1 MWSNMLANASSALTK
16 LEAIV
21 APDPSIDHQQQPVQI
36 TEEVS
41 SSIEPSVP
49 SPKMVPSD
57 VTKEVPSIPTE
68 TVRSSPKVTERT
80 SAAITIHHRTP
91 SEEGLQNVL
100 STAKDILNS
109 VEDELKQE
117 RKLSH
122 NLATKLA
129 SSRADITGFEAALVV
144 EQSRVSALTESY
156 KREQREKAEL
166 LAKNNKLE
174 EHLVVLSDEIL
185 KVRETQE
192 TAVTAATARQAQE
205 VAAAIASAV
214 ATATKKWEEEI
225 EDLQKKNGVLE
236 SHLVVLSDELL
247 EARKAQE
254 SAVTAAAAAAVTA
267 CERKVSENPS
277 FSATTADVALPLL
290 LLLLLL
296 LHSLLDQEE
305 AMPLQSSTDG
315 LLLAERND
323 LRTQV
328 NTPPLN
334 HTPSSPHPFITISTS
349 PNPGQCSHQ
358 RFGRSYTTHRDLP
371 IRLGDPPRS
380 DGLSQSGH

>member
-1 MWSNMLANASSALTK
+1 M
-16 LEAIV
+16 
-21 APDPSIDHQQQPVQI
+21 
-36 TEEVS
+36 
-41 SSIEPSVP
+41 
-49 SPKMVPSD
+49 
-57 VTKEVPSIPTE
+57 
-68 TVRSSPKVTERT
+68 
-80 SAAITIHHRTP
+80 
-91 SEEGLQNVL
+91 L

-129 SSRADITGFEAALVV
+129 SSRADIAGFEAALVV

-174 EHLVVLSDEIL
+174 ENLVVLSDEIL

-214 ATATKKWEEEI
+214 ATATKKLEEEI

-267 CERKVSENPS
+267 SERKVSENPS
-277 FSATTADVALPLL
+277 FSAATADVALLL

-305 AMPLQSSTDG
+305 AIPLQSSTDG

-371 IRLGDPPRS
+371 IRLRDPSRS
-380 DGLSQSGH
+380 D

>member
-1 MWSNMLANASSALTK
+1 MVLSDEL
-16 LEAIV
+16 LEARKALESTVTAAAAAATVQHSNRSAEAEVEELQKKLV
-21 APDPSIDHQQQPVQI
+21 A
-36 TEEVS
+36 
-41 SSIEPSVP
+41 
-49 SPKMVPSD
+49 
-57 VTKEVPSIPTE
+57 
-68 TVRSSPKVTERT
+68 
-80 SAAITIHHRTP
+80 
-91 SEEGLQNVL
+91 L
-100 STAKDILNS
+100 
-109 VEDELKQE
+109 
-117 RKLSH
+117 
-122 NLATKLA
+122 
-129 SSRADITGFEAALVV
+129 
-144 EQSRVSALTESY
+144 ES
-156 KREQREKAEL
+156 
-166 LAKNNKLE
+166 
-174 EHLVVLSDEIL
+174 HLVVLSDEL
-185 KVRETQE
+185 LEARKAQE
-192 TAVTAATARQAQE
+192 STVPAATVRQAQE
-205 VAAAIASAV
+205 VAAAIAAAV
-214 ATATKKWEEEI
+214 ATASKKWEEEI

-267 CERKVSENPS
+267 SERKVSENPS
-277 FSATTADVALPLL
+277 FSAATADVALLL

-305 AMPLQSSTDG
+305 AIPLQSSTDG

-371 IRLGDPPRS
+371 IRLRDPSRS
-380 DGLSQSGH
+380 D